1 MCEHRLTVPQHRYD
15 VALLYLQQADYNLDE
30 AIGAYKSDERWER
43 EHPLEAVKKGKK
55 ASSAAPTRRKWGFG
69 GGLAGQI

>member
-1 MCEHRLTVPQHRYD
+1 MHGSRLTGPQLRYD

-43 EHPLEAVKKGKK
+43 EHPLEAVKKGKSK
-55 ASSAAPTRRKWGFG
+55 ASSAATGRRKWGFG
-69 GGLAGQI
+69 GLAGQI